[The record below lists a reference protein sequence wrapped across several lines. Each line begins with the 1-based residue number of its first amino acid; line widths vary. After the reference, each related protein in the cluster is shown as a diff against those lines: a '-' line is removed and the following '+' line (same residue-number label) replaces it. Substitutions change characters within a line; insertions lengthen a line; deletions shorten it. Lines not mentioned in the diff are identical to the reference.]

1 MNFKIFLI
9 FCNIQCHIVKVYI
22 EYNFLR
28 RQIYIQ
34 DVNCVETT
42 VEWEQW
48 TVADSD
54 SESR

>member
-9 FCNIQCHIVKVYI
+9 FCNIQYHIVKVYI

-54 SESR
+54 SE